1 MEQYIKEELKIPL
14 SPSVD
19 VVVAGGGIAGISAAL
34 AAARSGAKV
43 LLIEK
48 QCILGGL
55 ATAGLVT
62 IYLPL
67 CDGRGNQMSHGSL

>member
-19 VVVAGGGIAGISAAL
+19 VLVAGGGIAGISAAL
-34 AAARSGAKV
+34 AAARSGAEV

-48 QCILGGL
+48 QCILE
-55 ATAGLVT
+55 A
-62 IYLPL
+62 
-67 CDGRGNQMSHGSL
+67 